1 LSFCRAD
8 TNYISYRLN
17 IFGFPGAPNASNNL
31 GLLDQRLAVEWV
43 RDNIEAFGGDPSR
56 ITIFGQ
62 SAGGSSVDY
71 YSYAWTAD
79 PIVAGFIAES
89 GTVYAPNSQSDAST
103 AAKAWYNVSSTLGCG
118 DASSDPDSVLSCMR
132 SKDWQ
137 TVQSGIPT
145 GSGIEGV
152 TGSFGP
158 TIDETVVFSNYIARS
173 AAVNFIQRPLMIGN
187 NQNEAGLFKP
197 ILELEGVTYPE
208 ALWDYLEFIIYTC
221 PIKYRSEASV
231 SKSVPTWRYRYF
243 GNFPNLKLTTIP
255 ESGAWHGSEVP
266 LILDTDMDIQNL
278 VPRTDAEN
286 QIADYLRGAWV
297 AFATDPE
304 NGLTT

>member
-1 LSFCRAD
+1 MSFYRAYTD
-8 TNYISYRLN
+8 QPSYRLN

-89 GTVYAPNSQSDAST
+89 GTVYAPDSQSDAAT
-103 AAKAWYNVSSTLGCG
+103 AAKSWYNVSSTLGCG

-137 TVQSGIPT
+137 TIQSGIPT

-158 TIDETVVFSNYIARS
+158 TIDETVVFSDYIARS
-173 AAVNFIQRPLMIGN
+173 AAGNFIQRPLMIGN
-187 NQNEAGLFKP
+187 NQNEPGLFKP
-197 ILELEGVTYPE
+197 ILELEGVTYPD
-208 ALWDYLEFIIYTC
+208 ALWNYLAFIIYTC
-221 PIKYRSEASV
+221 PIKYRSQASV

-255 ESGAWHGSEVP
+255 DSGAWHGSEIP

-278 VPRTDAEN
+278 VQRTDAEN

-304 NGLTT
+304 SGLTK